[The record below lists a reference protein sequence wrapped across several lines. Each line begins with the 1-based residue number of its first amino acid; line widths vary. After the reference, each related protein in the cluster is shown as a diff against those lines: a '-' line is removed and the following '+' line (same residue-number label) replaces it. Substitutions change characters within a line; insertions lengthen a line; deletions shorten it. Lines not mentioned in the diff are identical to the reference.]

1 MESFHI
7 FWLDLCKSR
16 YGCTATRVRVAHYLA
31 ERMAKQ
37 KRDVYTL
44 MPESKQVALSLPRG
58 MVEKLISEMQQLLTA
73 LPTTKNVEIGRE
85 INTGLLHPLTLLP
98 DRLQDV
104 LRAAPRAEW
113 EIHDQG
119 IEVETRLRVMPGM
132 AFLQATLWREDS
144 LEILE
149 HEMALDLLED
159 P

>member
-1 MESFHI
+1 
-7 FWLDLCKSR
+7 
-16 YGCTATRVRVAHYLA
+16 
-31 ERMAKQ
+31 
-37 KRDVYTL
+37 
-44 MPESKQVALSLPRG
+44 